1 MTELLIDPNIRVWVF
16 LPIVLIAFF
25 IGILRHYVSILITSQ
40 KKAEI
45 TQIQDSQAMIRA
57 RLLRENGKYLTAH
70 SFSMRKNFFNNE
82 ETGYFKTQKRAP
94 VAQNST
100 AMLTDMLKGNFI
112 NVLPMV
118 VIGGWINWMFSGFV
132 TTKVPFPLTLRFKPM
147 LQRGVELASLDA
159 AWVSSASWYFLN
171 VFGLRSIYTL
181 VLGENNQADQ
191 TQAQA
196 DAMTGAAMTMPQD
209 PKAAFKAEWE
219 ALEITEYQ
227 NALKSVDNDMLQIAA
242 GDMETSQENSIR
254 Q

>member
-1 MTELLIDPNIRVWVF
+1 MTELLIDPDIRVWVF
-16 LPIVLIAFF
+16 LPIVLITFLV
-25 IGILRHYVSILITSQ
+25 GIVRHYVSILISTQ

-57 RLLRENGKYLTAH
+57 RLLRENGKYLSAQ
-70 SFSMRKNFFNNE
+70 SFSMRKNYFNSE

-94 VAQNST
+94 VAQNSS
-100 AMLTDMLKGNFI
+100 AMLTDMVKGNFI

-181 VLGENNQADQ
+181 VLGENNHADQ

-219 ALEITEYQ
+219 ALEITEYH
-227 NALKSVDNDMLQIAA
+227 NALKNIDADMLSIVAA
-242 GDMETSQENSIR
+242 SEQSE
-254 Q
+254 

>member
-1 MTELLIDPNIRVWVF
+1 
-16 LPIVLIAFF
+16 
-25 IGILRHYVSILITSQ
+25 Q

-45 TQIQDSQAMIRA
+45 TQVQDSQAMIRA

-70 SFSMRKNFFNNE
+70 SFAMRKNFFNNE

-94 VAQNST
+94 MAQNSS

-159 AWVSSASWYFLN
+159 AWV
-171 VFGLRSIYTL
+171 
-181 VLGENNQADQ
+181 NNQADQ

-209 PKAAFKAEWE
+209 PKVAFKAEWE

-227 NALKSVDNDMLQIAA
+227 NALKSVDNDLLQMAA
-242 GDMETSQENSIR
+242 GDIQAAQENSVR

>member
-1 MTELLIDPNIRVWVF
+1 MTELLIDPDIRVWVF
-16 LPIVLIAFF
+16 LPIVLITFLV
-25 IGILRHYVSILITSQ
+25 GIVRHYVSILISTQ

-57 RLLRENGKYLTAH
+57 RLLRENGKYLSAQ
-70 SFSMRKNFFNNE
+70 SFSMRKNYFNNE

-94 VAQNST
+94 AAQNSS
-100 AMLTDMLKGNFI
+100 AMLTDMVKGNFI

-118 VIGGWINWMFSGFV
+118 IIGGWINWMFSGFV

-181 VLGENNQADQ
+181 VLGENNHADQ

-219 ALEITEYQ
+219 ALEITEYH
-227 NALKSVDNDMLQIAA
+227 NALKNIDADMLAMA
-242 GDMETSQENSIR
+242 TDKSSE
-254 Q
+254 

>member
-1 MTELLIDPNIRVWVF
+1 MTELLIDPDIRVWVF
-16 LPIVLIAFF
+16 LPIVLITFLV
-25 IGILRHYVSILITSQ
+25 GIVRHYVSILISTQ

-57 RLLRENGKYLTAH
+57 RLLRENGKYLSAQ

-94 VAQNST
+94 VAQNSS
-100 AMLTDMLKGNFI
+100 AMLTDMVKGNFI

-181 VLGENNQADQ
+181 VLGENNHADQ

-219 ALEITEYQ
+219 ALEITEYH
-227 NALKSVDNDMLQIAA
+227 NALKNIDADMLTIVNAA
-242 GDMETSQENSIR
+242 LDKSP
-254 Q
+254 

>member
-1 MTELLIDPNIRVWVF
+1 MTELLIDPDIRVWVF
-16 LPIVLIAFF
+16 LPIVLITFLV
-25 IGILRHYVSILITSQ
+25 GIVRHYVSILISTQ
-40 KKAEI
+40 KKAEM
-45 TQIQDSQAMIRA
+45 TQIMDSQAMIRA
-57 RLLRENGKYLTAH
+57 RLLRENGKYLSAQ

-94 VAQNST
+94 VAQNSS
-100 AMLTDMLKGNFI
+100 AMLTDMVKGNFI

-181 VLGENNQADQ
+181 VLGENNHADQ

-219 ALEITEYQ
+219 ALEITEYF
-227 NALKSVDNDMLQIAA
+227 NALKNIDAEMLAISS
-242 GDMETSQENSIR
+242 TP
-254 Q
+254 

>member
-1 MTELLIDPNIRVWVF
+1 MTELLIDPDIRVWVF
-16 LPIVLIAFF
+16 LPIVLITFLV
-25 IGILRHYVSILITSQ
+25 GIVRHYVSILISTQ

-57 RLLRENGKYLTAH
+57 RLLRENGKYLSAQ

-82 ETGYFKTQKRAP
+82 ETGYFKTQKRPP
-94 VAQNST
+94 VAQNSS
-100 AMLTDMLKGNFI
+100 AMLTDMVKGNFI

-181 VLGENNQADQ
+181 VLGENNHADQ

-219 ALEITEYQ
+219 ALEITEYH
-227 NALKSVDNDMLQIAA
+227 NALKNIDADMLTIVSAA
-242 GDMETSQENSIR
+242 ADKTP
-254 Q
+254 